1 MPSVYEKCPIYENE
15 KYLFRLVENQDW
27 EDLLKVYSDVKA
39 LPFFNSD
46 NCNGDDFHY
55 TSAER
60 MKQAIDFWLMEY
72 RKKYYV
78 RWAIVDK
85 ATNAA
90 IGTIELFNRKAK
102 DYFTDCGL
110 LRLDLRSDYEQ
121 RNEIE
126 SILRLIMSFAFEDFQ
141 CNNVAAKAVPQAV
154 ERIAALES
162 LGFQATDENLIG
174 HDGTKYDSYFV
185 IAK

>member
-15 KYLFRLVENQDW
+15 KYLFRLVEKQDW
-27 EDLLKVYSDVKA
+27 ENLLKVYSDVNA
-39 LPFFNSD
+39 LPFFNRD
-46 NCNGDDFHY
+46 NCNGDNFHY
-55 TSAER
+55 TSAEQ
-60 MKQAIDFWLMEY
+60 MKMAIDFWLLEY
-72 RKKYYV
+72 SKKYYV

-121 RNEIE
+121 RDEIE
-126 SILRLIMSFAFEDFQ
+126 SILRLIMSFAFGDFQ
-141 CNNVAAKAVPQAV
+141 CHKVATKAVSQAV

-162 LGFQATDENLIG
+162 LGFQATDEYLIG